1 MKSFLQ
7 AGEDSTGTVVLIA
20 IDGTQHP
27 PIQFPPGGHLMHFLT
42 NVESSLLPYG
52 MLEPPLWS
60 ERKQKEDLKA
70 VSNEKARPSKE
81 EKADT
86 TNGETE
92 ENVENGNES
101 NVDEKEN
108 KSPTTKKSKRMFP
121 FNLSRRKKEVCVI
134 KIFFSIF

>member
-70 VSNEKARPSKE
+70 VSNEKAKSSKE

-121 FNLSRRKKEVCVI
+121 FNLSRRKKEVYGL
-134 KIFFSIF
+134 